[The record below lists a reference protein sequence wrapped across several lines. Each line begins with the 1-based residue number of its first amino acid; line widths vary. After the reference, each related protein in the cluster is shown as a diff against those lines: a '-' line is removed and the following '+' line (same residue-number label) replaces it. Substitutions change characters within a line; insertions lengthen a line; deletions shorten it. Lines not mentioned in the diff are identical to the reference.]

1 MDYYNYEN
9 EEIQQI
15 VTESLTSLM
24 LENDSYLTESP
35 TIDVLKEFFSTE
47 RKKATELI
55 HDARKSI
62 KRKNYRDAMVK
73 LKEAQ
78 KLIKVVESNIN
89 KIDEDALDGFLAN
102 IIEGFLA
109 YITAGLFEI
118 ANMVEGIWA
127 TRSLRAVGVKQ
138 SGKDYTEDLFQR
150 LFRPRLK
157 DRAKA
162 IINFMS
168 NSIDKTIVSLDKLI
182 KEEKKEQA

>member
-1 MDYYNYEN
+1 MNYYEYED
-9 EEIQQI
+9 EEIRQI

-35 TIDVLKEFFSTE
+35 TIDVLKEFFSAE
-47 RKKATELI
+47 RRKATDLI

-62 KRKNYRDAMVK
+62 KHKNYRDAIVK

-102 IIEGFLA
+102 PIEGLLA
-109 YITAGLFEI
+109 NLTAGLFEI

-127 TRSLRAVGVKQ
+127 TRTLRSLGVTK
-138 SGKDYTEDLFQR
+138 SGKDYTESLFQR

-182 KEEKKEQA
+182 KEEQIQV